1 MSSQPNRVNT
11 NSPFPTPSSS
21 PGAVSLPPESEWS
34 STGSEWSLNASAQS
48 SRAPTPL
55 HPVSRCATPANPPT
69 QEHLQMIGTLVWQ
82 LTGGRLPPLPPP
94 PSNSPAEQPMSRPV
108 TPAQQPKRKRVARPA
123 NAFMLYRS
131 HLIKSGAIPKNIE
144 SRQQNISRIAGECWN
159 LLSKEDKAYWHR
171 EAEKIQEIHKLKNPD
186 YKFAPSRKIPK
197 VKKASDG
204 EDVPPQ
210 GHPDAI
216 RYIREKYVGISGPA
230 VPPPRPRKPKSR
242 RNASAPPPAPDY
254 QPNFSVPPGILPP
267 SLVRS
272 SCQVPSQCPTT
283 PSR

>member
-1 MSSQPNRVNT
+1 
-11 NSPFPTPSSS
+11 
-21 PGAVSLPPESEWS
+21 
-34 STGSEWSLNASAQS
+34 
-48 SRAPTPL
+48 
-55 HPVSRCATPANPPT
+55 
-69 QEHLQMIGTLVWQ
+69 MIGTLVWQ

-94 PSNSPAEQPMSRPV
+94 PSNSPAEQTMSRPV

-186 YKFAPSRKIPK
+186 YKFAPSRKTPK
-197 VKKASDG
+197 AKKALDG

-210 GHPDAI
+210 GHPDTI

-242 RNASAPPPAPDY
+242 RNASAPPPTSDY
-254 QPNFSVPPGILPP
+254 HPNFSVPPGILPP
-267 SLVRS
+267 SLCGSDMDMASAPPNGEAGAQGTQFMPGPIPMPDYALPMSMGLPSYDFVSYFNQFVQPPAHRS
-272 SCQVPSQCPTT
+272 DDTVC
-283 PSR
+283 